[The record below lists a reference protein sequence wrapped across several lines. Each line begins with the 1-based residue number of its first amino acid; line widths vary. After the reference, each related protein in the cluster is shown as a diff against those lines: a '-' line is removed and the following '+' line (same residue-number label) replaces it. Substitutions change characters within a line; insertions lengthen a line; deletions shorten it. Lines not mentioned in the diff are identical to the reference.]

1 MRALTAWAAP
11 LFLGFSLAATAHAQ
25 TGVGVDVDEVID
37 NRISAGMQTGDLE
50 VRVKLKGTGLE
61 RVMGAR
67 LAVKEAKDDHGNA
80 LAAGAF
86 ASADF
91 TPRDENNGILRLSL
105 RQPARTASSIRI
117 KGTVDLYVPGR
128 DPGAVVHVDHA
139 LAHPDKPLSAKQ
151 LKAEKVDI
159 TLLSPA
165 GYASLMKSR
174 KITDEDVAKIRA
186 EGKAH
191 GASEKEIEAVIGMA
205 KALESLDAEPAEG
218 TVLLSGTKSA
228 FARLFRIEV
237 LGEDGKPLNVT
248 ERGLSTRGE
257 DSVMTLKPSAKAPE
271 NASLQLYVLTAKSR
285 LSIPFELDV
294 PLP

>member
-11 LFLGFSLAATAHAQ
+11 LFLGLSLASAVHAQ

-37 NRISAGMQTGDLE
+37 NRLSAGMQTGDLE
-50 VRVKLKGTGLE
+50 IRVKLKGTGLE
-61 RVMGAR
+61 RVLGAR
-67 LAVKEAKDDHGNA
+67 LAVKEAKDDRGNT
-80 LAAGAF
+80 LPAGAF

-91 TPRDENNGILRLSL
+91 TPRDENNGVLRLSL
-105 RQPARTASSIRI
+105 AQPARAASSVRI
-117 KGTVDLYVPGR
+117 KGTVELYAPGR
-128 DPGAVVHVDHA
+128 DPGAVVRIEHA
-139 LAHPDKPLSAKQ
+139 LAHLDKPLSAKL
-151 LKAEKVDI
+151 LKAEKIDL

-165 GYASLMKSR
+165 GYAALMKSR
-174 KITDEDVAKIRA
+174 KITDDDIAKIRA

-205 KALESLDAEPAEG
+205 KALESLDAEPSEG

-228 FARLFRIEV
+228 FARIFRIEV
-237 LGEDGKPLNVT
+237 LGDDGKPLNVT

-257 DSVMTLKPSAKAPE
+257 DSVMTLKPSAKPPD

-285 LSIPFELDV
+285 LSIPFELNV